1 MSATLVSSNTTI
13 KMNTAVAAAGTST
26 GAGAVT
32 VYTAPAGTFS
42 IVNVFVT
49 HAASGSLT
57 VGGQGIAAVSGS
69 SNFNLQGVYIGPS
82 QSLVINSG
90 TLGLNNTASVSGVN
104 FTNTP

>member
-13 KMNTAVAAAGTST
+13 KMNAAVSAVGTSS
-26 GAGAVT
+26 GAGATT

-42 IVNVFVT
+42 IVNVYVS
-49 HAASGSLT
+49 HGANGSIT
-57 VGGQGIAAVSGS
+57 VGGQSIAAVSGS

-90 TLGLNNTASVSGVN
+90 TLGLSNTAFVSGVN